1 MTNDE
6 YLRSLANDSPER
18 LAEYLRAEHVD
29 EQPPLEVTLTLRGEP
44 GEIAELVAALAKE
57 GRWTRNTSA

>member
-18 LAEYLRAEHVD
+18 LAEYLRAERVD
-29 EQPPLEVTLTLRGEP
+29 GAPPLEVTLTVRGEP
-44 GEIAELVAALAKE
+44 GEVAELIREVWHSTL
-57 GRWTRNTSA
+57 

>member
-18 LAEYLRAEHVD
+18 LSEYLRAEHVD
-29 EQPPLEVTLTLRGEP
+29 GAPLEVTLTVRGEP
-44 GEIAELVAALAKE
+44 GEVAELIREVWHSAL
-57 GRWTRNTSA
+57 